1 MIIGTENAGHSFDVA
16 LIGTEFDESNCD
28 ARSELAF

>member
-1 MIIGTENAGHSFDVA
+1 MIMGTENAGHSFDAA
-16 LIGTEFDESNCD
+16 LIETEFEELNCD